1 VGAMKSGRAVI
12 ISADIL
18 ASMLDMMAV
27 EVDIEIRD
35 KT

>member
-1 VGAMKSGRAVI
+1 MKSGRAVI

-18 ASMLDMMAV
+18 ASMPDMMAV